1 MTTTKAKILKA
12 LLMVILFMGVLV
24 FLLPLYWM
32 ISTSLKPV
40 ADIFAYP
47 PRWLP
52 TEIEWANYTNA
63 LDAAPWDIYF
73 LNTILYTCC
82 IVVGVLFT
90 SVMSGYA
97 FSKLNW
103 KGKDNVF
110 LMYIGTMMVPGQVT
124 IIPVFMILT
133 SFGWIDTYPGLIV
146 PGLTSAFG
154 CFLMRQFMK
163 SLPNELI
170 ESALIDGAGHYR
182 ILWRIIVPLVKP
194 SMATLGIFSFM
205 GAWNN
210 FFWPLI
216 VTNSTEMRT
225 VQIGLSAFQGQYGNI
240 EWGAMMAAATI
251 VSAPVLIIFFFA
263 QRYFIEGIA
272 MSGIK
277 G

>member
-1 MTTTKAKILKA
+1 MTTKAKLLKA
-12 LLMVILFMGVLV
+12 LLILVLFFGVLI

-40 ADIFAYP
+40 SDIFAYP
-47 PRWLP
+47 PRWIPSVL
-52 TEIEWANYTNA
+52 EIENYIKA
-63 LDAAPWDIYF
+63 FDAAPWGIYF
-73 LNTILYTCC
+73 LNTILYTFC
-82 IVVGVLFT
+82 IVTGVLIT
-90 SVMSGYA
+90 SVLSGYA

-103 KGKDNVF
+103 KGRDNVF
-110 LMYIGTMMVPGQVT
+110 LLYIGTMMIPGQVT

-133 SFGWIDTYPGLIV
+133 SFGWIDTYSGLII

-154 CFLMRQFMK
+154 CFLMRQFMMG
-163 SLPNELI
+163 LPNELI
-170 ESALIDGAGHYR
+170 ESALIDGAGHYK
-182 ILWRIIVPLVKP
+182 IVLKIIIPLVKP
-194 SMATLGIFSFM
+194 SLATLGIFSFM

-225 VQIGLSAFQGQYGNI
+225 VQVGLSSFQGQYGNV
-240 EWGAMMAAATI
+240 EWGAMMAAATM
-251 VSAPVLIIFFFA
+251 VSAPVLIMFFLA